1 MSILASWFFHNSI
14 RFKRLNKGL
23 GAVVRQSPIIFLHK
37 NEEGYPKES
46 KEELLG
52 IAFLL
57 SICELS
63 GTDVL
68 VVLQVI
74 EDVIDFFADFGDLDL
89 AVLDE

>member
-1 MSILASWFFHNSI
+1 M
-14 RFKRLNKGL
+14 
-23 GAVVRQSPIIFLHK
+23 RQSPIIFLYK

-57 SICELS
+57 SICELL

-68 VVLQVI
+68 FAVLQVI